1 LLVYRGLGIISSFNI
16 LRIMKILT
24 SIPVRVVYAVTFAL
38 LAINHFI
45 NADSYLRYV
54 PTFLPDRILW
64 IYLIGIFL
72 LVTSYAVTKK
82 KYTKQACLV
91 LSIYL
96 ILVVFSVHI
105 PGLFF
110 PKIMQ
115 ASMLSILKDTG
126 LAGSGLFLASVIGIS
141 ESE

>member
-1 LLVYRGLGIISSFNI
+1 
-16 LRIMKILT
+16 MKILT
-24 SIPVRVVYAVTFAL
+24 SKPIKIIFAVTFAL
-38 LAINHFI
+38 LGINHFI

-72 LVTSYAVTKK
+72 LVTSYAVLIK
-82 KYTKQACLV
+82 KYAKEACLA

-96 ILVVFSVHI
+96 LLVVFAIHI

-115 ASMLSILKDTG
+115 VSMISILKDTG